1 MYQSSMPDAFHLH
14 ASLSESENANYPN
27 WPHPAFE
34 VCFHPDVITLTAWYL
49 MLSLSWPSKEGEHA
63 DGVIQLLQGE
73 KQIEKGQSGNEMAAA
88 PSGLCPEGARCSEPL
103 PGGTRT
109 AFPTGITHRF
119 GLGLLGTPAQKM
131 FYFIPCIKNGCT
143 AGRWVTVV
151 VKGCA
156 RNKVG

>member
-1 MYQSSMPDAFHLH
+1 MLVICMQVFQSLEMEITQTNHIQHLKS
-14 ASLSESENANYPN
+14 ASTLMWS
-27 WPHPAFE
+27 
-34 VCFHPDVITLTAWYL
+34 LTAWYL
-49 MLSLSWPSKEGEHA
+49 MLSLSWSSKEGEHT
-63 DGVIQLLQGE
+63 DGGIRLLQAE

-103 PGGTRT
+103 PRGTRA
-109 AFPTGITHRF
+109 AFPAGITHRF
-119 GLGLLGTPAQKM
+119 GLGLSGTRAQKEM
-131 FYFIPCIKNGCT
+131 FYFIPCIKNRCA